1 MAVEVRWT
9 LYSLS
14 DIENIAEYISKDSP
28 FYARVQVQRFFD
40 RAEILETHPNAGRV
54 VPEIGKEEIRELI
67 EGNYRLIYR
76 VISDNRVDILT
87 VYHSSRLFE
96 NNPFQG

>member
-9 LYSLS
+9 LYSLG
-14 DIENIAEYISKDSP
+14 DIENIAEYIFKDSP
-28 FYARVQVQRFFD
+28 FYAQVQVQRFFE
-40 RAEILETHPNAGRV
+40 RAEILEILPNAGRV

-76 VISDNRVDILT
+76 VISDSRIDIIT
-87 VYHSSRLFE
+87 VHHSSRLLE
-96 NNPFQG
+96 NNPFPV

>member
-28 FYARVQVQRFFD
+28 FYAQVQVQRFFD
-40 RAEILETHPNAGRV
+40 RAEILETHPNTGRV
-54 VPEIGKEEIRELI
+54 VPEIGRDDIRELI
-67 EGNYRLIYR
+67 EGNYRVIYR
-76 VISDNRVDILT
+76 VISDSRIDILT
-87 VYHSSRLFE
+87 VHHGSRLLE
-96 NNPFQG
+96 NNPFQV